1 MPCPNAT
8 KFTRTAFGRFH
19 LNGILWGF
27 TPLFLLKFIGNM
39 PLILYESALH
49 RFRHKPPNWTLMISA
64 TFKFI
69 SAPKRW
75 LTCTTFSAMIPLH
88 LRIHSSKNYL
98 PISLHVFT
106 IISSITSPTNTP
118 RMMSQSI
125 LLTPL
130 FLRVIPTMH
139 PIFLNWFN
147 IFLILYATP
156 NFYHK
161 RPAPVSKK
169 RPPRAKRLPTTRK
182 RAQRL
187 YKSIK
192 PPELASNSSCS
203 RFSANVQ
210 AGNSRSHCRRLKL
223 VKMLGPAR

>member
-8 KFTRTAFGRFH
+8 KFTRTAFGRFQ
-19 LNGILWGF
+19 LNGIPWGF
-27 TPLFLLKFIGNM
+27 TPLFLLKFIGIM
-39 PLILYESALH
+39 PLILYEYALD
-49 RFRHKPPNWTLMISA
+49 RFRHKPPNWILMISA

-75 LTCTTFSAMIPLH
+75 LTCTIFSAMILLH

-125 LLTPL
+125 LLTSL
-130 FLRVIPTMH
+130 FLRVFPTIH

-156 NFYHK
+156 NFTTKDQH
-161 RPAPVSKK
+161 PSVKK
-169 RPPRAKRLPTTRK
+169 PPRAKRLPTTRR
-182 RAQRL
+182 RARRL

-203 RFSANVQ
+203 RFSASV
-210 AGNSRSHCRRLKL
+210 
-223 VKMLGPAR
+223 